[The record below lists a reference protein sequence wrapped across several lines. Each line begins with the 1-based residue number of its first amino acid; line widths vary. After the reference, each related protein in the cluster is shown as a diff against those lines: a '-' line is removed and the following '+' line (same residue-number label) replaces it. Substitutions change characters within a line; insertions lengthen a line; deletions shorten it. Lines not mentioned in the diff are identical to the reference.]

1 MPGSLFSK
9 VMSSGGGVVAGAALG
24 RGMAGASYDFIND
37 LIRLTAGIE
46 KPSDTEDTGMR
57 ALVEMRNSA
66 AFTTMA
72 AGLGPLAS
80 YLRPVLGKVLGLGGD
95 ASGMSKLS
103 DRCEERKN
111 EAQALADKFNA
122 LNDQSKKLET
132 EKAQVLEQF
141 NVKNSQYAELVALV
155 QEEEGVETP
164 SEVVE

>member
-1 MPGSLFSK
+1 
-9 VMSSGGGVVAGAALG
+9 
-24 RGMAGASYDFIND
+24 
-37 LIRLTAGIE
+37 
-46 KPSDTEDTGMR
+46 
-57 ALVEMRNSA
+57 
-66 AFTTMA
+66 
-72 AGLGPLAS
+72 
-80 YLRPVLGKVLGLGGD
+80 
-95 ASGMSKLS
+95 MSKLS

-164 SEVVE
+164 SEVIE

>member
-1 MPGSLFSK
+1 
-9 VMSSGGGVVAGAALG
+9 
-24 RGMAGASYDFIND
+24 
-37 LIRLTAGIE
+37 
-46 KPSDTEDTGMR
+46 
-57 ALVEMRNSA
+57 
-66 AFTTMA
+66 
-72 AGLGPLAS
+72 
-80 YLRPVLGKVLGLGGD
+80 
-95 ASGMSKLS
+95 MSKLS

-155 QEEEGVETP
+155 QEEEGVATP